1 MCSKSVEIKVR
12 VPLSIQRL
20 ADNKIEFKCHGDT
33 IEELFLNMERTY
45 PGVDNIL
52 WDEKGKINSH
62 LILSL
67 NGKIIRSS
75 KREITPLKDGD
86 EVLIIQLI
94 AGG

>member
-1 MCSKSVEIKVR
+1 MEVKVR

-20 ADNKIEFKCHGDT
+20 ADNKVEFKCHGDT

-45 PGVDNIL
+45 PGVGTII
-52 WDEKGKINSH
+52 WDKKGRINSH

-75 KREITPLKDGD
+75 KREIIPLKDGD
-86 EVLIIQLI
+86 EVLILQLI
-94 AGG
+94 TGG